1 LAGPTGYPRG
11 RPDTGP
17 GGSSRPANAI
27 PEVFM
32 LDTVL
37 SFLDTQRDAIIDLQR
52 RMTAIPALGPLNG
65 GDGERKK
72 ADDLKIHLR
81 SLGLPEAREY
91 NAPDGRVSCGH
102 RPNLAVVIPGA
113 DASRTFWTVSHLDVV
128 PPGDLSLWDSDPY
141 ELVVDGD
148 LVRGRGVEDNQQAM
162 AASVILAKALLE
174 KGVTPP
180 VNYGMLFV
188 SDEETGSKFGLDHV
202 LAHHPELFTPRDLF
216 LIPDF
221 GRPDGEMV
229 EVAEKSMLWLKF
241 SLFGRQCHAS
251 TPDEG
256 VNTFVAASDLA
267 LRLLSLHE
275 TFPAEDDLF
284 APPCSTFSP
293 TKKEA
298 NVENINTIPGRD
310 VFYMDCRVLPVYD
323 LDDVLAEVRAVC
335 AAVAEARGVEIA
347 VDIVQ
352 KEQAAPATPLDS
364 EIVTRLLPAIRA
376 VLGNDPRP
384 MGIGGGTVAAFLR
397 KRGFAAV
404 VWSCLMHN
412 AHQPNERSSIT
423 MTIADAKVMARVLL
437 DR

>member
-1 LAGPTGYPRG
+1 LAAPTGYPWG
-11 RPDTGP
+11 HPDAGYGATP
-17 GGSSRPANAI
+17 LPANAI

-37 SFLDTQRDAIIDLQR
+37 SFLDAQRDAIIALQR

-65 GDGERKK
+65 GDGERTK
-72 ADDLKIHLR
+72 ADDLKAHLKG
-81 SLGLPEAREY
+81 LGLPEVREY
-91 NAPDGRVSCGH
+91 NAPDDRVSCGH

-113 DASRTFWTVSHLDVV
+113 DASRTFWTVSHIDVV
-128 PPGDLSLWDSDPY
+128 PPGDLSLWDGDPY
-141 ELVVDGD
+141 ELAVDGD
-148 LVRGRGVEDNQQAM
+148 LIRGRGVEDNQQAM
-162 AASVILAKALLE
+162 AAQVILAKALLDN
-174 KGVTPP
+174 GVTPP
-180 VNYGMLFV
+180 INYGMLFV
-188 SDEETGSKFGLDHV
+188 SDEETGSKYGLDYV
-202 LAHHPELFTPRDLF
+202 LARHPELFSKNDLF

-241 SLFGRQCHAS
+241 SLFGAQCHAS

-256 VNTFVAASDLA
+256 KNTFVAASDLA
-267 LRLLSLHE
+267 LRLLALHE
-275 TFPAEDDLF
+275 AFPAEDGLF
-284 APPCSTFSP
+284 APPRSTFSP

-323 LDDVLAEVRAVC
+323 LDDVLAAVDDIC
-335 AAVAEARGVEIA
+335 AAVARARGVEIS

-364 EIVTRLLPAIRA
+364 EIVVRTMSAIRA
-376 VLGNDPRP
+376 VLGNDPKP

-397 KRGFAAV
+397 KRGFGAV

-412 AHQPNERSSIT
+412 AHQPNERSSIA

>member
-1 LAGPTGYPRG
+1 
-11 RPDTGP
+11 
-17 GGSSRPANAI
+17 
-27 PEVFM
+27 M

-37 SFLDTQRDAIIDLQR
+37 DYLDTQRDEIIALQR

-72 ADDLKIHLR
+72 ADDLTIYLKG
-81 SLGLPEAREY
+81 LGLPEAREI
-91 NAPDGRVSCGH
+91 NAPDHRVSCGH
-102 RPNLAVVIPGA
+102 RPNLAVVVPGE
-113 DASRTFWTVSHLDVV
+113 DTSRTFWTISHIDVV

-148 LVRGRGVEDNQQAM
+148 LIRGRGVEDNQQAM
-162 AASVILAKALLE
+162 AAQVILAKALLE
-174 KGVTPP
+174 NGLTPP
-180 VNYGMLFV
+180 INYGMLFV
-188 SDEETGSKFGLDHV
+188 SDEETGSKFGLDYV
-202 LAHHPELFTPRDLF
+202 LAHHPELFSKNDLF

-229 EVAEKSMLWLKF
+229 EVAEKSMLWLKI

-275 TFPAEDDLF
+275 TFPAEDGLF
-284 APPCSTFSP
+284 APPRSTFSP

-323 LDDVLAEVRAVC
+323 LEDVLAEVRAVC
-335 AAVAEARGVEIA
+335 AAVAEARSVSVEI
-347 VDIVQ
+347 DIVQ

-364 EIVTRLLPAIRA
+364 EIVTRIMPAIRA
-376 VLGNDPRP
+376 VLGNDPKP

-397 KRGFAAV
+397 RRGHPAV
-404 VWSCLMHN
+404 VWSNLMHN
-412 AHQPNERSSIT
+412 AHQPNEHSSIA

-437 DR
+437 GS